1 MIGNDETSPTA
12 ENYRRFA
19 RLEARARSP
28 LYEGLTEAVAE
39 DPQVLRLLASLP
51 AAKRQPN
58 LLLGVVQYLYGTA
71 PNYPSFRR
79 AIVEKWTEV
88 SSTMLARRTQTNEV
102 ARCAILLPLLAA
114 LPEPLA
120 LLEVGASAGLCL
132 LVDRYRYDY
141 GRGIIGQENS
151 PVLLRCERRSSST
164 PVPNGLPEVVWRAGI
179 DLDPVD
185 PRDESA
191 TRWLEALVWPG
202 EGDRLA
208 RLRGAIEVARQ
219 DPPRVL
225 KADLRADLGKI
236 IADVPSGATLV
247 IFHSAV
253 LAYVPSKDRDAF
265 AAQVARLGAVWV
277 ANEGAGVLLAVRRQV
292 GDDELAEHQG
302 HFLLSGDGNPIA
314 WADPHGSWLHWRG
327 RGDLALG
334 ESQ

>member
-19 RLEARARSP
+19 RLEARGRSP
-28 LYEGLTEAVAE
+28 LYEQLTEAVAE

-58 LLLGVVQYLYGTA
+58 LLLGVVQHLYGTA
-71 PNYPSFRR
+71 LDYPSFQR
-79 AIVEKWTEV
+79 IVVEKWTEV
-88 SSTMLARRTQTNEV
+88 STAMLARRTQTNEV
-102 ARCAILLPLLAA
+102 GRCAILLPLLAA
-114 LPEPLA
+114 LPQPLA

-132 LVDRYRYDY
+132 LIDRYRYDY
-141 GRGIIGQENS
+141 GMGIIGQENS
-151 PVLLRCERRSSST
+151 PVLLRCEPRGSST
-164 PVPNGLPEVVWRAGI
+164 PVPNGLPEVVWRTGI

-208 RLRGAIEVARQ
+208 RLRGAIEIARQ

-225 KADLRADLGKI
+225 EADLRADLSAI
-236 IADVPSGATLV
+236 IADVPSGATVV

-253 LAYVPSKDRDAF
+253 LAYVPSDDRDAF
-265 AAQVARLGAVWV
+265 AAEVARLGAVWV
-277 ANEGAGVLLAVRRQV
+277 ANEGAGVLPAVRRQV
-292 GDDELAEHQG
+292 GDKELVEHQG
-302 HFLLSGDGNPIA
+302 HFLLSCDGNPIA
-314 WADPHGSWLHWRG
+314 WTDPHGSWLHWRG
-327 RGDLALG
+327 DETWHYG
-334 ESQ
+334 ELP